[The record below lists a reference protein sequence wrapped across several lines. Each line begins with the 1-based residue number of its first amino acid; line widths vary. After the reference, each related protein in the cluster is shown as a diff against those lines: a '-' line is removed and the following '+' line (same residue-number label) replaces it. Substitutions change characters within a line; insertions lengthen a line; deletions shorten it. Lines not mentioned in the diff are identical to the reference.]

1 MKLDRIIAVRNTKTI
16 YRDGKLC
23 FKVFNSEFSKTDV
36 LNEALNQSRAEEAG
50 LNVPKVRGV
59 TAASDKWA
67 IISDHIKGET
77 LDFLMTEHPERKG
90 KYLKLFVKL
99 QLEIH
104 SRVIPSLPN
113 LNDKIMRKTAI
124 ADLDNSARLTIQ
136 DKLSEIPPKNALCH
150 GDFTPSNIIID
161 KHGTPYVLDWAH
173 AVSGDC
179 AADAAVSYIL
189 FLQGEDTACAEEYLD
204 LYCKMSGIEK
214 EHIKKWVPIS
224 AAAMSVGKNEATRKF
239 LNSIINK

>member
-59 TAASDKWA
+59 TAASGKWA

-77 LDFLMTEHPERKG
+77 LEFLMAEHPERKSE
-90 KYLKLFVKL
+90 YLELFVKL
-99 QLEIH
+99 QHEIN
-104 SRVIPSLPN
+104 SRAIPSLPN
-113 LNDKIMRKTAI
+113 LNDKLMRKTTI
-124 ADLDNSARLTIQ
+124 ADLDNSARLALQ
-136 DKLSEIPPKNALCH
+136 DTLSETVPKSALCH
-150 GDFTPSNIIID
+150 GDFTPSNIIIA
-161 KHGTPYVLDWAH
+161 KHGTPYVLDWSH
-173 AVSGDC
+173 AASGDC
-179 AADAAVSYIL
+179 AYDSAVSYIL
-189 FLQGEDTACAEEYLD
+189 FLQSGDTACAEEYLE
-204 LYCKMSGIEK
+204 LYSKMSGIEK